1 MKRIEAIIK
10 EDKLSSVVVALK
22 EVGVGGLTVTRSQGR
37 GAGERPQIRAARG
50 TATFTAEFNNTC
62 TIITVVDDSKLDA
75 VVSSIISAAKTGSK
89 GDGKIFVSTI
99 DEAYDIGSAEKGSV
113 VI

>member
-1 MKRIEAIIK
+1 MKRIEAVIR
-10 EDKLSSVVVALK
+10 EDKLSSVVVALI

-37 GAGERPQIRAARG
+37 GAGERPQLRAARG
-50 TATFTAEFNNTC
+50 TATFTAEFNNTS
-62 TIITVVDDSKLDA
+62 TIITVVDDSKLDGT
-75 VVSSIISAAKTGSK
+75 VSAIITAAKTGSK

-99 DEAYDIGSAEKGSV
+99 DEAYDIETTEKGNH

>member
-10 EDKLSSVVVALK
+10 EDKISSVIVALK

-37 GAGERPQIRAARG
+37 GSGERPQIRGARG
-50 TATFTAEFNNTC
+50 TATFTAEFNNTN
-62 TIITVVDDSKLDA
+62 TVIIIVDDSKLDA
-75 VVSSIISAAKTGSK
+75 AVSSIISAAKTGNK

-99 DEAYDIGSAEKGSV
+99 DEAYDIGSAEKGNSV
-113 VI
+113 I